1 MSINKEINPMASILF
16 LWRNRILISFFSIL
30 GMSVFLL
37 ISINFKKD
45 FTSTVTIN
53 DPPNNIFEPYNS
65 IFYRAQNETFRVN
78 NNNNNIQQI
87 GKSYLQTQ
95 FVLSFH
101 YNIKSIYNF
110 RSFINN
116 NNNNYDKSYKIN
128 NINFEK
134 YFNKSNFGSIKNK
147 EKNNNLFKYSFVFP
161 EDFPGDIF
169 FKEYIQFT
177 KKKTMLEFETDIK
190 ETISNSINYD
200 KQILNI
206 VKQIDY
212 SSVVDF
218 KKNNNFN
225 EYLVKQSFNE
235 LNAQVELNKILLQDL
250 NFKKFDHNPFLEEL
264 SKPIVLHKYYNFLYS
279 LLGLSFGFF
288 SSLIVIYFRNLKV
301 VALKNK

>member
-1 MSINKEINPMASILF
+1 MSINKEINPTALILF
-16 LWRNRILISFFSIL
+16 LWRNKILISFFSIL

-37 ISINFKKD
+37 ISINVKKD
-45 FTSTVTIN
+45 FTSRVTIN
-53 DPPNNIFEPYNS
+53 DPQNNIFEPYNS
-65 IFYRAQNETFRVN
+65 VFYRSQNETYRIN

-101 YNIKSIYNF
+101 HNIKSIYNF
-110 RSFINN
+110 RSFINDK
-116 NNNNYDKSYKIN
+116 NNYDKSYKIN

-147 EKNNNLFKYSFVFP
+147 EKNNNLFDYSFVFP

-177 KKKTMLEFETDIK
+177 KKKTMLEFESDIK

-200 KQILNI
+200 RQILNI
-206 VKQIDY
+206 IKQIDY

-225 EYLVKQSFNE
+225 EYLIKQSFNE
-235 LNAQVELNKILLQDL
+235 LNAQVEQNKILLQDL
-250 NFKKFDHNPFLEEL
+250 NFKKFDHNPFLEEP
-264 SKPIVLHKYYNFLYS
+264 SKPTALHKYHNFLYS